1 MNKHN
6 IAAGLLVLAAGL
18 WGGAAMA
25 QEAGPVLDVREF
37 EGVRYI
43 TGGVGEEE
51 RNQLLASAQDFNL
64 KLVFAEKSG
73 DYLADVNIA
82 IADSTGRKVL
92 EARADGPLML
102 AKLPPGNYRVTAM
115 ANGRE
120 QTRRASVARTG
131 QRSLTFYW

>member
-1 MNKHN
+1 MNRHN
-6 IAAGLLVLAAGL
+6 IAAGLLVLASGL
-18 WGGAAMA
+18 WGGTALA
-25 QEAGPVLDVREF
+25 QEAAPTLDVREF
-37 EGVRYI
+37 AGVRYM

-73 DYLADVNIA
+73 NYLADVNVA

-92 EARADGPLML
+92 EASADGPLML
-102 AKLPPGNYRVTAM
+102 AQLPPGNYRVTAM

-120 QTRRASVARTG
+120 QTRNASVTRTG

>member
-6 IAAGLLVLAAGL
+6 IAAGLLVLASGL
-18 WGGAAMA
+18 WGGAATA
-25 QEAGPVLDVREF
+25 QEAGPALDVREF
-37 EGVRYI
+37 EGVRYM

-51 RNQLLASAQDFNL
+51 RNQLLASAQDFNM

-73 DYLADVNIA
+73 DYLADVNVA

-102 AKLPPGNYRVTAM
+102 AQLPPGNYRVTAM

-120 QTRRASVARTG
+120 QTRNASVARTG